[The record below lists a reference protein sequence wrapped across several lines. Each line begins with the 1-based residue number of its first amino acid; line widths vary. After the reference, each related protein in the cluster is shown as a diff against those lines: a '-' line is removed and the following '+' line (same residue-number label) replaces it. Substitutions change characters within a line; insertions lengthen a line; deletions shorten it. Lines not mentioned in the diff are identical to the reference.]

1 MEQIL
6 HQILNELKEIKTDV
20 AELVVSSVFLPAL
33 AKTLVH
39 DTGQHIYVDVATAN
53 NSYNLLARE
62 LHLTI
67 QEGCHR
73 SSPSFSR

>member
-6 HQILNELKEIKTDV
+6 HQILNGLKEIKTDV

-39 DTGQHIYVDVATAN
+39 DTGLTY
-53 NSYNLLARE
+53 YNLVVRI
-62 LHLTI
+62 TI
-67 QEGCHR
+67 I
-73 SSPSFSR
+73 F